1 MSTGLHLY
9 LARHPHPK
17 RDAFKELDAHAKRIA
32 RISFFFLLVV
42 VLGLVS

>member
-1 MSTGLHLY
+1 MTSARIW
-9 LARHPHPK
+9 LAKHPK